1 MYRELSTVKLSGI
14 VAIRDELLKME
25 KPLRLESGE
34 PAFETPDHIKEA
46 AIKALRDNQTH
57 YVNSQGIVPLR
68 EALSAKLFRDN
79 RVKANADEIIMT
91 NGGMH
96 GLFIVLSSIAGAGDE
111 VIIPTPNWT
120 AVQWIIQLTGAKPC
134 HVPLHEKLGFR
145 FDIDELERSIS
156 ANTKAIIVNS
166 PHNPTGG
173 MLGKE
178 DFRAILS
185 LADKNGLYVV
195 TDEAYEHIIYDGNE
209 HVTPLSLLDEF
220 PGMRERI
227 IGVFTYSKSYAMTGW
242 RLGYVVTHSAD
253 LMLNLKKLVLYS
265 ANGISSIVQ
274 WAGIAA
280 LEGPQEFI
288 KEMRNTFQANR
299 NRLLAGIYNSKHLSA
314 EFIPK
319 GAFYLFP
326 KLNRDW
332 KGYKGRKD
340 EWGFS
345 RFLIQEGKL
354 GCTPGTIFGPGGK
367 GYMRFS
373 YACSPEMVE
382 AASRFLENNA

>member
-1 MYRELSTVKLSGI
+1 MNKALSTVKLSGI

-46 AIKALRDNQTH
+46 TIKALRDNQTH

-68 EALSAKLFRDN
+68 EALCAKLLNEN
-79 RVKANADEIIMT
+79 RVRVSPEEIIMT

-96 GLFIVLSSIAGAGDE
+96 GLFIVLSSIAGVGDE

-120 AVQWIIQLTGAKPC
+120 AVQWIIKLTGAKPC
-134 HVPLHEKLGFR
+134 HVPLHESIGFR
-145 FDIDELERSIS
+145 FDIKELEASIKP
-156 ANTKAIIVNS
+156 NTKAIIVNS

-173 MLGKE
+173 MLTLE
-178 DFRAILS
+178 DFIAMIQLAEKYS
-185 LADKNGLYVV
+185 LYLV
-195 TDEAYEHIIYDGNE
+195 TDEAYEHIVYDGNE
-209 HVTPLSLLDEF
+209 QVTPLSLLDEF
-220 PGMRERI
+220 PGMRDKV

-242 RLGYVVTHSAD
+242 RLGYVVTHNEA

-265 ANGISSIVQ
+265 ANGINSITQ

-280 LEGPQEFI
+280 LEGPQDFI
-288 KEMRNTFQANR
+288 VEMRKVFQANR
-299 NRLLAGIYNSKHLSA
+299 DRLLEGISKSRNLKA
-314 EFIPK
+314 DFIPR

-326 KLNRDW
+326 KLNHEW
-332 KGYKGRKD
+332 EGYNGRKD

-345 RFLIQEGKL
+345 QFLIQEGKL

-373 YACSPEMVE
+373 YACSAEMVE
-382 AASRFLENNA
+382 AASIFIEQKA